1 MAGEVQQG
9 WRVTATNVTSMSD
22 AFDLAAEGLTFGR
35 DPSNDV
41 ALPSE
46 RYPGVSAHHARLV
59 LGEDGPVLE
68 DLASRNGTLVGGED
82 VERRRLVHGQA
93 FELGEGGPRFVILL
107 DSGLD
112 RTAVLPRTALAGAG
126 KRRSIGTAT
135 LHAMREELGIPTA
148 QGVDGML
155 RRRTRMQMLAG
166 AVLVLVTAVAAVWIY
181 DRLRGEDREIAALFE
196 ERERTL
202 EERIA
207 GSFEDFR
214 STVEAHTSAWRD
226 HGERLDDARRSWE
239 QQKAA
244 LMSESDAIE
253 AGIRRLEA
261 GGIQAEEELAG
272 LRAEL
277 AEASLRLGRFDPLN
291 LEQAKLKLVGGV
303 ERCVVLIEA
312 RKQLVSEESGAP
324 LFIDTA
330 GAGSAGFN
338 FEGLGEPFSQEGSGS
353 GFCVSADGWIVT
365 NAHVVFKLDDASG
378 RLPLDD
384 EIITRVELE
393 VVFTGSSMRHAAT
406 IEGFANT
413 DKEDLALIRIEPFEG
428 MPHLADFSL
437 ETPLPARGSEVF
449 LIGFPLGTE
458 ALQEGDT
465 VLASTFRGIV
475 SRSVDYYL
483 QVDAAVHPGASGGPV
498 IDGQGRVLGVVTG
511 MQVVDTFSSSS
522 AIGYVIPVAEV
533 GKLWP
538 PR

>member
-1 MAGEVQQG
+1 
-9 WRVTATNVTSMSD
+9 
-22 AFDLAAEGLTFGR
+22 
-35 DPSNDV
+35 
-41 ALPSE
+41 
-46 RYPGVSAHHARLV
+46 
-59 LGEDGPVLE
+59 
-68 DLASRNGTLVGGED
+68 
-82 VERRRLVHGQA
+82 
-93 FELGEGGPRFVILL
+93 
-107 DSGLD
+107 
-112 RTAVLPRTALAGAG
+112 
-126 KRRSIGTAT
+126 
-135 LHAMREELGIPTA
+135 
-148 QGVDGML
+148 
-155 RRRTRMQMLAG
+155 
-166 AVLVLVTAVAAVWIY
+166 
-181 DRLRGEDREIAALFE
+181 
-196 ERERTL
+196 
-202 EERIA
+202 
-207 GSFEDFR
+207 
-214 STVEAHTSAWRD
+214 
-226 HGERLDDARRSWE
+226 
-239 QQKAA
+239 
-244 LMSESDAIE
+244 MSESDAIE

-291 LEQAKLKLVGGV
+291 LEQAKLELVGGV

-330 GAGSAGFN
+330 GAGSPGFN

>member
-291 LEQAKLKLVGGV
+291 LEQAKLELVGGV

-330 GAGSAGFN
+330 GAGSPGFN

>member
-1 MAGEVQQG
+1 MAGEVQQR

-22 AFDLAAEGLTFGR
+22 AFDLTAEGLTFGR

-82 VERRRLVHGQA
+82 IERHQLVHGQA
-93 FELGEGGPRFVILL
+93 FELGEAGPRFVILL

-126 KRRSIGTAT
+126 KRRSIGTET
-135 LHAMREELGIPTA
+135 MHAMREELGIPSA
-148 QGVDGML
+148 QGVEGML

-166 AVLVLVTAVAAVWIY
+166 AVLVLVTAAAAVWVY
-181 DRLRGEDREIAALFE
+181 DRLRGEDREIAALLE
-196 ERERTL
+196 ERERTM

-214 STVEAHTSAWRD
+214 STVEAHTSAWRE
-226 HGERLDDARRSWE
+226 HGARLDEARRSWE
-239 QQKAA
+239 EQKAA
-244 LMSESDAIE
+244 LMSESAAIE

-261 GGIQAEEELAG
+261 GGLQAEEELAG

-277 AEASLRLGRFDPLN
+277 EEASLRLGRFDPLN
-291 LEQAKLKLVGGV
+291 LEQAKLELVGGV

-330 GAGSAGFN
+330 GSGSAGFN

-353 GFCVSADGWIVT
+353 GFCISADGWIVT
-365 NAHVVFKLDDASG
+365 NAHVVFKLDDAPG
-378 RLPLDD
+378 RLSLDD
-384 EIITRVELE
+384 EIISRVDLE
-393 VVFTGSSMRHAAT
+393 VVFTGSSIRHAAT

-428 MPHLADFSL
+428 MPYLPDFSL
-437 ETPLPARGSEVF
+437 ETPPPARGSEVF

-522 AIGYVIPVAEV
+522 AIGYVIPVAEI

>member
-214 STVEAHTSAWRD
+214 STVEAHTSAWRE

-291 LEQAKLKLVGGV
+291 LEQAKLELVGGV

-330 GAGSAGFN
+330 GAGSPGFN